1 MKKMK
6 TKRNSV
12 TNDGNKGDPLMGE
25 YIKSDILKF
34 TAEKLNIK
42 KSNVEQTVKLLDDGN
57 TVPFIARYR
66 KEMTGSLDEE
76 QIRNI
81 EEEIDYLRRLTEK
94 KNDAAAAAEKQD
106 KLTEDLIQK
115 LKDADTLQEV
125 EDLHRPFKVKKKTK
139 AAKAIQKG
147 LQPLADIIFSQDE
160 SSGAPEKIAEDF
172 LDPEK
177 ELNDI
182 QSVLSGA
189 EDIIAGEISD
199 NAELRKL
206 LREYLFSKSVIL
218 SELKNEE
225 EAEKYR
231 DYYDFRESINKI
243 PAHRI
248 LALNRGEKEDV
259 LRIKIEV
266 DDNRAI
272 KKIYDFFEIKKD
284 QFFEQIENAVDYAYK
299 RLIFPSLEREIRNWL
314 TDKAEEKAVSN
325 FSINLKSLLMQPPLQ
340 GKRVLAI
347 DPAFRTGCKIAVVA
361 ENGDLLDTD
370 AIYPH
375 QPVGKVKEAAE
386 TTALLVK
393 KHNVDLIVIGN
404 GTASRE
410 TELFISELISEGMDV
425 EYTIVSEA
433 GASVYSASKIARKE
447 FPDLDVS
454 IRGAISIAR
463 RIQDPL
469 AELVKIDPKSLGV
482 GMYQHD
488 ITQKRLEKAL
498 NDVVID
504 AVNHVGVD
512 LNTASA
518 ALLTYVAGI
527 SSNNADNIIEY
538 RKENNK
544 FEKREEL
551 LEVYGFGPKT
561 YEQSAGFLRLNSKL
575 DPLAVTPIH
584 PESYK
589 AAEKIL
595 DKINYKLEDI
605 RNTDKLED
613 IREKLKSISHHDTA
627 DDLEIGLPTVRDIF
641 KALEQPGRDPRESM
655 PGPIF
660 RKDILKIEDI
670 KEGMI
675 FMGKVR
681 NVVDFGAFVDI
692 GLKQDGLLHISEMS
706 DLYVSDPFEIVHIG
720 QSVEVK
726 VLNVDKKR
734 DRISFTL
741 KF

>member
-1 MKKMK
+1 MAKHIES
-6 TKRNSV
+6 N
-12 TNDGNKGDPLMGE
+12 
-25 YIKSDILKF
+25 ILKL
-34 TAEKLNIK
+34 TAEKLKIK
-42 KSNVEQTVKLLDDGN
+42 KSNVEKTVELLDDGN

-66 KEMTGSLDEE
+66 KEMTGSMDEE

-94 KNDAAAAAEKQD
+94 KNDAAEAAEKQD
-106 KLTEDLIQK
+106 KLTDQLIDK
-115 LKDADTLQEV
+115 LKNADTLQEV
-125 EDLHRPFKVKKKTK
+125 EDLHRPFKVKKTTK
-139 AAKAIQKG
+139 AAKAIEKG
-147 LQPLADIIFSQDE
+147 LQPLADIIFSQDD
-160 SSGAPEKIAEDF
+160 SAGIPEEAAKEYIDN
-172 LDPEK
+172 EK
-177 ELNDI
+177 GLNDVE
-182 QSVLSGA
+182 SVLSGA

-199 NAELRKL
+199 NADLRKL
-206 LREYLFSKSVIL
+206 LREYIFSKSVIS

-231 DYYDFRESINKI
+231 DYYDFSESINRI

-248 LALNRGEKEDV
+248 LALNRGEKEEV
-259 LRIKIEV
+259 LRIKIRV
-266 DDNRAI
+266 DDNRAL
-272 KKIYDFFEIKKD
+272 KKIYNFFEIKD
-284 QFFEQIENAVDYAYK
+284 DNFFEYLENAVDYAYK
-299 RLIFPSLEREIRNWL
+299 RLIFPSLEREVRNWL
-314 TDKAEEKAVSN
+314 TDKAEKKAVSN

-340 GKRVLAI
+340 GKRVLAV

-375 QPVGKVKEAAE
+375 QPVAKVKEAAE
-386 TTALLVK
+386 TIVSLVK
-393 KHNVDLIVIGN
+393 RHKVDLIVIGN

-410 TELFISELISEGMDV
+410 TEHFISELITEGMDV
-425 EYTIVSEA
+425 EYTIISEA

-447 FPDLDVS
+447 FPELDVS
-454 IRGAISIAR
+454 IRGAVSIAR

-488 ITQKRLEKAL
+488 ISQKRLEKAL
-498 NDVVID
+498 NDVVVD

-527 SSNNADNIIEY
+527 SSNNADKIIEY
-538 RKENNK
+538 RKENNHFK
-544 FEKREEL
+544 KREEL
-551 LEVYGFGPKT
+551 LDVYGFGPKT
-561 YEQSAGFLRLNSKL
+561 YEQSAGFLRMDSEE
-575 DPLAVTPIH
+575 DPLALTPIH

-595 DKINYKLEDI
+595 NKINFELEDI
-605 RNTDKLED
+605 RKTDKLED
-613 IREKLKSISHHDTA
+613 IREKLKSIAHHDTA
-627 DDLEIGLPTVRDIF
+627 DELEIGLPTVKDIF

-660 RKDILKIEDI
+660 RKDILKIDDI

-720 QSVEVK
+720 QSIELK

>member
-1 MKKMK
+1 MAKHIE
-6 TKRNSV
+6 T
-12 TNDGNKGDPLMGE
+12 
-25 YIKSDILKF
+25 DILKL

-42 KSNVEQTVKLLDDGN
+42 KSNVDKTVDLLDDGN

-66 KEMTGSLDEE
+66 KEMTGSMDEE

-94 KNDAAAAAEKQD
+94 KNDAAEAAQKQD
-106 KLTEDLIQK
+106 QLTDQLIDK
-115 LKDADTLQEV
+115 LKNADTLQEV
-125 EDLHRPFKVKKKTK
+125 EDLHRPFKVKKTTK
-139 AAKAIQKG
+139 AAKAIEKG
-147 LQPLADIIFSQDE
+147 LQPVADIIFSQDN
-160 SSGAPEKIAEDF
+160 SAGIPEEIAREYIDK
-172 LDPEK
+172 EK
-177 ELNDI
+177 DLNDVE
-182 QSVLSGA
+182 SVLSGA

-199 NAELRKL
+199 DADLRKL
-206 LREYLFSKSVIL
+206 LREYIFSKSVIS

-231 DYYDFRESINKI
+231 DYYDFRESINRI

-248 LALNRGEKEDV
+248 LALNRGEKEEV
-259 LRIKIEV
+259 LRIKIKV
-266 DDNRAI
+266 DDKRAL
-272 KKIYDFFEIKKD
+272 KKIYDFYEMKD
-284 QFFEQIENAVDYAYK
+284 DEFFEYLENAVDYAYK
-299 RLIFPSLEREIRNWL
+299 RLIFPSLEREVRNWL
-314 TDKAEEKAVSN
+314 TDKAEKKAVSN
-325 FSINLKSLLMQPPLQ
+325 FSINLNALLMQPPLQ
-340 GKRVLAI
+340 GKIVLAI

-375 QPVGKVKEAAE
+375 QPVSKVKAAAE
-386 TTALLVK
+386 TTASLVK
-393 KHNVDLIVIGN
+393 KHKVDLIVIGN

-410 TELFISELISEGMDV
+410 TELFISELITEGMDV
-425 EYTIVSEA
+425 EYTIISEA

-454 IRGAISIAR
+454 IRGAVSIAR

-488 ITQKRLEKAL
+488 ISQKRLEKAL
-498 NDVVID
+498 NDVVVD

-518 ALLTYVAGI
+518 SLLTYVAGI
-527 SSNNADNIIEY
+527 SSNNADKIIKY
-538 RKENNK
+538 RKENNQFK
-544 FEKREEL
+544 KREEL
-551 LEVYGFGPKT
+551 LDVYGFGPKT
-561 YEQSAGFLRLNSKL
+561 YEQSAGFLRMDSKE
-575 DPLAVTPIH
+575 DPLALTPIH
-584 PESYK
+584 PESYD

-595 DKINYKLEDI
+595 NKIDFELEDI
-605 RNTDKLED
+605 RKTDKLEN
-613 IREKLKSISHHDTA
+613 IREKLKSLARIDTA
-627 DDLEIGLPTVRDIF
+627 NELEIGLPTVTDIF

-660 RKDILKIEDI
+660 RKDILKIDDI

-681 NVVDFGAFVDI
+681 NVVDFGAFIDI

-706 DLYVSDPFEIVHIG
+706 DFYVSDPFEIVHIG
-720 QSVEVK
+720 QSIEVK

>member
-1 MKKMK
+1 MKKLK

-12 TNDGNKGDPLMGE
+12 TKDVDKGDSLMGE
-25 YIKSDILKF
+25 YIKSNILKF
-34 TAEKLNIK
+34 TAKKLNIK

-115 LKDADTLQEV
+115 LKDADTFQEV

-160 SSGAPEKIAEDF
+160 NAGAPEKIAGDF
-172 LDPEK
+172 VDPEK
-177 ELNDI
+177 ELDDI

-189 EDIIAGEISD
+189 EDIIAGEISES
-199 NAELRKL
+199 AELRKL
-206 LREYLFSKSVIL
+206 LREYLFSKSLIL

-231 DYYDFRESINKI
+231 DYYDFSESINKI

-284 QFFEQIENAVDYAYK
+284 QFFTQIENAVDYAYK

-314 TDKAEEKAVSN
+314 TDKAEKKAVRN
-325 FSINLKSLLMQPPLQ
+325 FSINLKSLLMQPPLH

-361 ENGDLLDTD
+361 ENGDLLETD
-370 AIYPH
+370 SIYPH

-386 TTALLVK
+386 TTSLLVK

-410 TELFISELISEGMDV
+410 TELFVSELISEGMDV

-447 FPDLDVS
+447 FPDLDVA

-498 NDVVID
+498 KDVVVD

-527 SSNNADNIIEY
+527 SSNNADKIIEY

-544 FEKREEL
+544 FE
-551 LEVYGFGPKT
+551 
-561 YEQSAGFLRLNSKL
+561 
-575 DPLAVTPIH
+575 
-584 PESYK
+584 
-589 AAEKIL
+589 
-595 DKINYKLEDI
+595 
-605 RNTDKLED
+605 
-613 IREKLKSISHHDTA
+613 
-627 DDLEIGLPTVRDIF
+627 
-641 KALEQPGRDPRESM
+641 
-655 PGPIF
+655 
-660 RKDILKIEDI
+660 
-670 KEGMI
+670 
-675 FMGKVR
+675 
-681 NVVDFGAFVDI
+681 
-692 GLKQDGLLHISEMS
+692 
-706 DLYVSDPFEIVHIG
+706 
-720 QSVEVK
+720 
-726 VLNVDKKR
+726 
-734 DRISFTL
+734 
-741 KF
+741 

>member
-1 MKKMK
+1 MAKHIE
-6 TKRNSV
+6 T
-12 TNDGNKGDPLMGE
+12 
-25 YIKSDILKF
+25 DILKL

-42 KSNVEQTVKLLDDGN
+42 KSNVDKTVDLLDDGN

-66 KEMTGSLDEE
+66 KEMTGSMDEE

-94 KNDAAAAAEKQD
+94 KNDAAEAAQKQD
-106 KLTEDLIQK
+106 QLTDQLIDK
-115 LKDADTLQEV
+115 LKNADTLQEV
-125 EDLHRPFKVKKKTK
+125 EDLHRPFKVKKTTK
-139 AAKAIQKG
+139 AAKAIEKG
-147 LQPLADIIFSQDE
+147 LQPLADIIFSQDN
-160 SSGAPEKIAEDF
+160 SAGIPEEIAREYIDK
-172 LDPEK
+172 EK
-177 ELNDI
+177 DLNDVE
-182 QSVLSGA
+182 SVLSGA

-199 NAELRKL
+199 DADLRKL
-206 LREYLFSKSVIL
+206 LREYIFSKSVIS

-231 DYYDFRESINKI
+231 DYYDFRESINRI

-248 LALNRGEKEDV
+248 LALNRGEKEEV
-259 LRIKIEV
+259 LRIKIKV
-266 DDNRAI
+266 DDKRAL
-272 KKIYDFFEIKKD
+272 KKIYDFYEMKD
-284 QFFEQIENAVDYAYK
+284 DEFFEYLENAVDYAYK
-299 RLIFPSLEREIRNWL
+299 RLIFPSLEREVRNWL
-314 TDKAEEKAVSN
+314 TDKAEKKAVSN
-325 FSINLKSLLMQPPLQ
+325 FSINLNALLMQPPLQ
-340 GKRVLAI
+340 GKIVLAI

-375 QPVGKVKEAAE
+375 QPVSKVKAAAE
-386 TTALLVK
+386 TTASLVK
-393 KHNVDLIVIGN
+393 KHKVDLIVIGN

-410 TELFISELISEGMDV
+410 TELFISELITEGMDV
-425 EYTIVSEA
+425 EYTIISEA

-454 IRGAISIAR
+454 IRGAVSIAR

-488 ITQKRLEKAL
+488 ISQKRLEKAL
-498 NDVVID
+498 NDVVVD

-518 ALLTYVAGI
+518 SLLTYVAGI
-527 SSNNADNIIEY
+527 SSNNADKIIKY
-538 RKENNK
+538 RKENNQFK
-544 FEKREEL
+544 KREEL
-551 LEVYGFGPKT
+551 LDVYGFGPKT
-561 YEQSAGFLRLNSKL
+561 YEQSAGFLRMDSKE
-575 DPLAVTPIH
+575 DPLALTPIH
-584 PESYK
+584 PESYD

-595 DKINYKLEDI
+595 NKIDFELEDI
-605 RNTDKLED
+605 RKTDKLEN
-613 IREKLKSISHHDTA
+613 IREKLKSLARIDTA
-627 DDLEIGLPTVRDIF
+627 NELEIGLPTVTDIF

-660 RKDILKIEDI
+660 RKDILKIDDI

-681 NVVDFGAFVDI
+681 NVVDFGAFIDI

-706 DLYVSDPFEIVHIG
+706 DFYVSDPFEIVHIG
-720 QSVEVK
+720 QSIEVK

>member
-1 MKKMK
+1 MAKHIES
-6 TKRNSV
+6 N
-12 TNDGNKGDPLMGE
+12 
-25 YIKSDILKF
+25 ILKL
-34 TAEKLNIK
+34 TAEKLKIK
-42 KSNVEQTVKLLDDGN
+42 KSNVEKTVELLDDGN

-66 KEMTGSLDEE
+66 KEMTGSMDEE

-94 KNDAAAAAEKQD
+94 KNDAAEAAEKQD
-106 KLTEDLIQK
+106 KLTDQLIDK
-115 LKDADTLQEV
+115 LKNADTLQEV
-125 EDLHRPFKVKKKTK
+125 EDLHRPFKTKKTTK
-139 AAKAIQKG
+139 AAKAIEKG
-147 LQPLADIIFSQDE
+147 LQPLADIIFSHDD
-160 SSGAPEKIAEDF
+160 STGIPEEIAKEYIDN
-172 LDPEK
+172 EK
-177 ELNDI
+177 GLNDVE
-182 QSVLSGA
+182 SVLSGA

-199 NAELRKL
+199 NADLRKL
-206 LREYLFSKSVIL
+206 LREYIFSKSVIS

-231 DYYDFRESINKI
+231 DYYEFSESINRI

-248 LALNRGEKEDV
+248 LALNRGEKEEV
-259 LRIKIEV
+259 LRIKIKV
-266 DDNRAI
+266 DDNRAL
-272 KKIYDFFEIKKD
+272 KKIYNFFEIKD
-284 QFFEQIENAVDYAYK
+284 DEFFEYLETAVDYAYK
-299 RLIFPSLEREIRNWL
+299 RLIFPSLEREVRNWL
-314 TDKAEEKAVSN
+314 TDKAEKKAVSN

-340 GKRVLAI
+340 GKRVLAV

-375 QPVGKVKEAAE
+375 QPVANVKEAAE
-386 TTALLVK
+386 RIVSLVK
-393 KHNVDLIVIGN
+393 RHKVDLIVIGN

-410 TELFISELISEGMDV
+410 TEHFISELITEGMDV
-425 EYTIVSEA
+425 EYTIISEA

-447 FPDLDVS
+447 FPELDVS
-454 IRGAISIAR
+454 IRGAVSIAR

-488 ITQKRLEKAL
+488 ISQKRLEKAL
-498 NDVVID
+498 NDVVVD

-527 SSNNADNIIEY
+527 SSNNADKIIEY
-538 RKENNK
+538 RKENNHFK
-544 FEKREEL
+544 KREEL
-551 LEVYGFGPKT
+551 LDVYGFGPKT
-561 YEQSAGFLRLNSKL
+561 YEQSAGFLRMDSEE
-575 DPLAVTPIH
+575 DPLALTPIH

-595 DKINYKLEDI
+595 NKINFELEDI
-605 RNTDKLED
+605 RKTDKLED
-613 IREKLKSISHHDTA
+613 IREKLKSIAHHDTA
-627 DDLEIGLPTVRDIF
+627 DELEIGLPTVKDIF

-660 RKDILKIEDI
+660 RKDILKIDDI

-706 DLYVSDPFEIVHIG
+706 NLYVSDPFEIVHIG
-720 QSVEVK
+720 QSIEVK